1 MQPLYLDNHLLVV
14 CKPAGM
20 LIQKD
25 ITGDLSLYDA
35 GRKFLKKT
43 FNKPGNVY
51 LGMVHRLDRPVS
63 GVVVFARTSKAASRL
78 SDQLRRKTVKKT
90 YWALV
95 KGKTPERDRLTDWI
109 LRDGVHSRIS
119 TTAEGKKAELSYH
132 RGLYKN
138 DVSLLE
144 LELETGRHHQIRV
157 QLSHKGFPI
166 IGDFRYGSKI
176 KFPQKALALHARSI
190 TISHPVREERM
201 TFTAPLEATWPENI
215 KKLQAEMNDVAYKN
229 LIESQISE

>member
-1 MQPLYLDNHLLVV
+1 MSTLQPLYIDNHLFVV

-25 ITGDLSLYDA
+25 ITGDLSLYDEV
-35 GRKFLKKT
+35 RNYLKIT

-51 LGMVHRLDRPVS
+51 LGLVHRLDRPVS

-78 SDQLRRKTVKKT
+78 SDQFRRKTVKKT

-95 KGKTPERDRLTDWI
+95 NGKTPKEERLTNWI
-109 LRDGVHSRIS
+109 LRNGVHSSIS
-119 TTAEGKKAELSYH
+119 TEAEGKMAELSYH
-132 RGLYKN
+132 RIHYQN

-144 LELETGRHHQIRV
+144 LALETGRHHQIRV

-166 IGDFRYGSKI
+166 IGDFRYGSRI
-176 KFPQKALALHARSI
+176 KFPRKALALHAHSI
-190 TISHPVREERM
+190 TISHPVRTERI
-201 TFTAPLEATWPENI
+201 TFSAPLQTFWPEDI
-215 KKLQAEMNDVAYKN
+215 KKIQAES
-229 LIESQISE
+229 IEAGCVDQTEA